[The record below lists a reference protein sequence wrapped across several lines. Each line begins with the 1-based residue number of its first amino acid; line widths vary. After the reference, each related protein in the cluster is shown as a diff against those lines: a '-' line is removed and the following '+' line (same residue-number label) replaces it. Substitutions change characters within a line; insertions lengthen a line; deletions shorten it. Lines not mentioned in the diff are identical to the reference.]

1 MGNMEIKNDGI
12 KILSSMLNK
21 WRKENNSNSVNYI
34 FFPKFIENVDGI
46 YMVFPIY
53 EELDKNTA
61 KLISKINFSLE
72 QNNLIDEEVLS
83 ENIKVELIKNLNYEN
98 KKYNEQLLVMAEI
111 FYLSMNSL
119 EDDQR

>member
-61 KLISKINFSLE
+61 KLISKINLALIFSSVGIAF
-72 QNNLIDEEVLS
+72 NTFCISTD
-83 ENIKVELIKNLNYEN
+83 K
-98 KKYNEQLLVMAEI
+98 
-111 FYLSMNSL
+111 FP
-119 EDDQR
+119 

>member
-61 KLISKINFSLE
+61 KLISKINFSFHRTNTL
-72 QNNLIDEEVLS
+72 QN
-83 ENIKVELIKNLNYEN
+83 
-98 KKYNEQLLVMAEI
+98 QLPVRRAIMQSRRIA
-111 FYLSMNSL
+111 F
-119 EDDQR
+119 